1 MLLTNIFAK
10 TRSNAMQVASIFAP
24 ILRCLRGAS
33 YVATITRLGVRIF
46 TSESRNAGK
55 AIGKEIGYVAK
66 GGVTEVAKKAG
77 RNRFVPDANATGDHT
92 VFRKDP
98 LSGKVT
104 HYESYMPQTNLRN
117 PNSWE
122 SIKRYDGPGGD
133 KALE

>member
-1 MLLTNIFAK
+1 MHPST
-10 TRSNAMQVASIFAP
+10 
-24 ILRCLRGAS
+24 
-33 YVATITRLGVRIF
+33 
-46 TSESRNAGK
+46 
-55 AIGKEIGYVAK
+55 K
-66 GGVTEVAKKAG
+66 GGVIEIAKKAG
-77 RNRFVPDANATGDHT
+77 RNRFVPDANATGAHT

-133 KALE
+133 KHWNKVLKKGLCSLFWS